1 MPESN
6 LLCHVKKEMQIPK
19 ATMSTKKRKKNKA
32 LWLILMSS
40 TWTAAQ
46 CSCVT
51 LADIATATVWEAE
64 WPSDNRQSLSP
75 DCYSHRL
82 SLLGCPPNLY
92 QDLSWISPIV
102 EACLCVRPPTVCSTV
117 CAPHIPTSPPPRL
130 PPTPSLSGSK
140 LVHLQ
145 KIPTTLTLI
154 QLKASGCAKNMSS
167 HCLLHIMII
176 DRAGLTEARILH
188 TSAVHNWSDNSPWS
202 AGSSNCLQRFR

>member
-1 MPESN
+1 
-6 LLCHVKKEMQIPK
+6 
-19 ATMSTKKRKKNKA
+19 MSWGKGNANTKGNNEHEKRRKTKP

-46 CSCVT
+46 CSPVT

-92 QDLSWISPIV
+92 QDLSWISPIA
-102 EACLCVRPPTVCSTV
+102 EA
-117 CAPHIPTSPPPRL
+117 RL
-130 PPTPSLSGSK
+130 YPPPTPSLSGSK

-202 AGSSNCLQRFR
+202 AGCSNHLQRFC

>member
-1 MPESN
+1 
-6 LLCHVKKEMQIPK
+6 
-19 ATMSTKKRKKNKA
+19 MSWEKGNANNNEHEKSKKNKV
-32 LWLILMSS
+32 LWPILMLS

-46 CSCVT
+46 CSPVT
-51 LADIATATVWEAE
+51 LADIATATVCEAE
-64 WPSDNRQSLSP
+64 WPSDNSP
-75 DCYSHRL
+75 YLLTVTLIGYRCPAVHQIYTKTFPGYLRLRKRVCACILPTSARL
-82 SLLGCPPNLY
+82 SALP
-92 QDLSWISPIV
+92 
-102 EACLCVRPPTVCSTV
+102 
-117 CAPHIPTSPPPRL
+117 APHPP

-202 AGSSNCLQRFR
+202 AGCSNRLQRFR